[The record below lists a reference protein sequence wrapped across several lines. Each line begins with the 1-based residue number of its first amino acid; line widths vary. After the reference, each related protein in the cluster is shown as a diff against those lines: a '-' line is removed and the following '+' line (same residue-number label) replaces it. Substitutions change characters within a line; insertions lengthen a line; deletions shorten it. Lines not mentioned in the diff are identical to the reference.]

1 MAARQAISTKYL
13 GPTNTRGSRIKASS
27 GSGVSVTV
35 PYDHGLDSFANH
47 QAAAEALCK
56 KLKWTGTLVGGGT
69 VGGYCFVFKDG

>member
-1 MAARQAISTKYL
+1 
-13 GPTNTRGSRIKASS
+13 
-27 GSGVSVTV
+27 
-35 PYDHGLDSFANH
+35 LDSFANH